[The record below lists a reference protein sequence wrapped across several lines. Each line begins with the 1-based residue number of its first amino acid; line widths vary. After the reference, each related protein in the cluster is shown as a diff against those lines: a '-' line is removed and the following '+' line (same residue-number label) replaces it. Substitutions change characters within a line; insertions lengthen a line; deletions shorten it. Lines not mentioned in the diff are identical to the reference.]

1 MLLLKVHSESSQNI
15 VTEGS
20 QNVGTEGSQNV
31 GTEGSQN
38 VCTEGS
44 SVSIVHVRRRLSFNE
59 VSPEVSTQVPLEL
72 STEVSDVEKV
82 IQ

>member
-1 MLLLKVHSESSQNI
+1 MKVHRTLLLKVHSESSQNI
-15 VTEGS
+15 GTEGS

-31 GTEGSQN
+31 GTEGS
-38 VCTEGS
+38 
-44 SVSIVHVRRRLSFNE
+44 SVIIVHVRRRLSFNE
-59 VSPEVSTQVPLEL
+59 VSPEVSTYVPLEL

>member
-31 GTEGSQN
+31 GTESSQNIGTEGSQN
-38 VCTEGS
+38 VQLKFLMLSKLSSEVSRSSGGS
-44 SVSIVHVRRRLSFNE
+44 NE
-59 VSPEVSTQVPLEL
+59 VLESSNEVLT
-72 STEVSDVEKV
+72 KF
-82 IQ
+82 

>member
-31 GTEGSQN
+31 GTEGL
-38 VCTEGS
+38 

-59 VSPEVSTQVPLEL
+59 VSPEVSPEVLLEL

>member
-38 VCTEGS
+38 IGTEGS
-44 SVSIVHVRRRLSFNE
+44 QNVQLKFLTLRKFPVKFSGSSD
-59 VSPEVSTQVPLEL
+59 
-72 STEVSDVEKV
+72 VSDVEKV

>member
-31 GTEGSQN
+31 GTEDSQN
-38 VCTEGS
+38 VGTEGS

-59 VSPEVSTQVPLEL
+59 VLPEVST
-72 STEVSDVEKV
+72 
-82 IQ
+82 